1 MRTQTGKIIDIRE
14 RMSGFSLIEMAVVLV
29 IIGVLLG
36 SLLMPLS
43 VQMEV
48 QRRDS
53 TTETVK
59 EVGDALLGFVIVHRR
74 LPCPDSDGDGFENG
88 PACSNAEGEVPWAT
102 LGVGREDAWGHHL
115 RYRANNSFV
124 TTIPNPPDTAGGLAI
139 VDTDGLALTAADP
152 DGPAAIVF
160 SCAADGLP
168 NLGNDADGAVNTNLT
183 CVNGGVPDGTY
194 VQGVYLD
201 GQYDDILLWVSK
213 NSLIN
218 RLVSAGKWP

>member
-1 MRTQTGKIIDIRE
+1 MGTQSGGVIDGRE
-14 RMSGFSLIEMAVVLV
+14 RGKGFSLIEMAVVLV

-43 VQMEV
+43 VQMEA

-53 TTETVK
+53 TTATVK
-59 EVGDALLGFVIVHRR
+59 EVGQALLGFAVVHRR

-88 PACSNAEGEVPWAT
+88 PTCNNVEGAVPWAT
-102 LGVGREDAWGHHL
+102 LGVGREDAWGHPL
-115 RYRANNSFV
+115 RYRANNGFV
-124 TTIPNPPDTAGGLAI
+124 AAIPNPPDTSGGLAI
-139 VDTDGLALTAADP
+139 VDTDGTALTAADP
-152 DGPAAIVF
+152 DGPAALVF

-168 NLGNDADGAVNTNLT
+168 NLGNDADGTLNTNLT
-183 CVNGGVPDGTY
+183 CVNSGAPDGTY